1 MADAL
6 VAAFGDAG
14 VEGLVVLTGG
24 IEARSLAPSV
34 VVALGGFSGLWLGL
48 GMAIVLY
55 RVRRPVLSLRR
66 ALGLVSPTR
75 VTLLD
80 GRASWL
86 GALRGPHRL
95 RKGGRNEARPPANGL
110 RTRAG
115 AVEGLPGTG
124 SSHTFEETLA
134 TRVLEGGTK
143 MLVADAGTR
152 ETDLVLDAIGR
163 DGEGVDLVWIR

>member
-1 MADAL
+1 
-6 VAAFGDAG
+6 
-14 VEGLVVLTGG
+14 
-24 IEARSLAPSV
+24 
-34 VVALGGFSGLWLGL
+34 
-48 GMAIVLY
+48 MAIVLY
-55 RVRRPVLSLRR
+55 HVRRPVLSLRR
-66 ALGLVSPTR
+66 ALGLISPTR

-95 RKGGRNEARPPANGL
+95 RKGGRKEARPLANGL
-110 RTRAG
+110 RTRAA

-124 SSHTFEETLA
+124 SSHTVEETLA
-134 TRVLEGGTK
+134 TRVLEGAGTK

-163 DGEGVDLVWIR
+163 DGEEVDLVWIR